1 MDFNDALWSL
11 FLVLFIY
18 PLKNLFDSYLESL
31 KKPGAL
37 KSVLEYHT
45 PHFYKAFK
53 YLDNILTNHDRK
65 RN

>member
-1 MDFNDALWSL
+1 MDATDFLWSL
-11 FLVLFIY
+11 FLLIFIY
-18 PLKNLFDSYLESL
+18 PIQNLFDSYLDSL

-53 YLDNILTNHDRK
+53 YLDNILMNHDHEHK
-65 RN
+65 

>member
-1 MDFNDALWSL
+1 MEASDFLWSL
-11 FLVLFIY
+11 FLLIFIS
-18 PLKNLFDSYLESL
+18 PLKNLFDTYLESL

-53 YLDNILTNHDRK
+53 YLDNVLMKHDDESK
-65 RN
+65 

>member
-11 FLVLFIY
+11 FLFIFIY